1 MEYRKV
7 IKFGNSSFVVS
18 LPNTWVK
25 KNNIKKGDSVFF
37 EENNYNELIFRT
49 SNNPKKYK
57 KRILINATNKELIEI
72 EREVTANYIKGFNTI
87 EVLDEN
93 MYSRSK
99 TIRNILQNLIGLE
112 ILEQT
117 QKRLIAKDLSDID
130 SIPILGLV
138 KRIDIIIRSMM
149 LDSFNL
155 LTSNK
160 KEKDEKFLSIYDR
173 DNDINRLVFLAFRVL
188 RFLLDNPSFAA
199 KKNITN
205 QKIFSY
211 FIIFENLEKLADS
224 VKRRSRLIISADH
237 NQEYNKELM
246 SLLKNLE
253 DYYLDCM
260 KAFINNDA
268 KLALQIGSQKD
279 KFIKTH
285 KNLLEKYNDVN
296 TALIYELLN
305 STLVYIRNIARSIYA

>member
-7 IKFGNSSFVVS
+7 IKFGNSSLVVS

-25 KNNIKKGDSVFF
+25 KNNIKKGDSIFF
-37 EENNYNELIFRT
+37 EENGSNELVFRAS
-49 SNNPKKYK
+49 SNFKRYK

-72 EREVTANYIKGFNTI
+72 EREVNANYIKGFDTI

-93 MYSRSK
+93 MHSRSK
-99 TIRNILQNLIGLE
+99 DIRDILQNLVGLE

-130 SIPILGLV
+130 SIPVLGLV

-149 LDSFNL
+149 QDSFNL
-155 LTSNK
+155 LTSNR
-160 KEKDEKFLSIYDR
+160 KEKEDKVSSIYDR
-173 DNDINRLVFLAFRVL
+173 DKDINRLVFLAFRVL

-199 KKNITN
+199 RKNIAN

-211 FIIFENLEKLADS
+211 FIIFENLEKLADTI
-224 VKRRSRLIISADH
+224 KRRSRLLISTNQD
-237 NQEYNKELM
+237 QEYNKELM
-246 SLLKNLE
+246 PLLKNLE
-253 DYYLDCM
+253 GYYSDCM

-268 KLALQIGSQKD
+268 KFALEVGSRKD
-279 KFIKTH
+279 KFIETH
-285 KNLLEKYNDVN
+285 KKLLDKYNDAN
-296 TALIYELLN
+296 TALIHELLN
-305 STLVYIRNIARSIYA
+305 STLVYIRNLARSVYA